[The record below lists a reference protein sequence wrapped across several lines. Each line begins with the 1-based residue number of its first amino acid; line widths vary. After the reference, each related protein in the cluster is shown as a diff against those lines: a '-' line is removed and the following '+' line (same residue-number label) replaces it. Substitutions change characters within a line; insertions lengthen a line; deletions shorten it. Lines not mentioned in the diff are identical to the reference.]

1 LRSFAVVYFSKKWNL
16 IMIVSR
22 ENGVFFL
29 EFPKLAGLSGILHGI
44 FTRKNGRS
52 KGPYKSLNVGFG
64 VGDDDRTV
72 LDNRKIISRCINKK
86 DLVFLNQVH
95 GKRVV
100 VFANEN
106 HFYQVFDAYGSFF
119 GRRSLYGEVGKKEYS
134 KNIDL
139 QPARSCPWPPRLARQ
154 AGELAKAGGADNP
167 GFDSERRLEADAMIT
182 NIPQKILV
190 IQTADCQ
197 SVLIYDPVRH
207 VAANVH
213 SGWRGSINDIIGYTV
228 TVMEKSF
235 GCRAQDM
242 IAGIGPSLGPCCAE
256 FVNYKQEIPKAFWK
270 FKHDADHF
278 DFWSISRDQLCKQG
292 VLPENVDVSR
302 MCTKCDPNRFYSF
315 RGEGT
320 TGRFANLIG
329 LK

>member
-1 LRSFAVVYFSKKWNL
+1 
-16 IMIVSR
+16 MIDKR
-22 ENGVFFL
+22 GNGVFFL
-29 EFPKLAGLSGILHGI
+29 EFPKLTGFSGILHGI
-44 FTRKNGRS
+44 FTRENGKS
-52 KGPYKSLNVGFG
+52 KGPYQSLNVGFG
-64 VGDDDRTV
+64 VGDDHRTV
-72 LDNRKIISRCINKK
+72 LENRKIISRSIDAK

-95 GKRVV
+95 GRRIV
-100 VFANEN
+100 VFAKESHLHQRTDADDDLKIEYFEN
-106 HFYQVFDAYGSFF
+106 SGSWTDDP
-119 GRRSLYGEVGKKEYS
+119 GLDVE
-134 KNIDL
+134 
-139 QPARSCPWPPRLARQ
+139 PRF
-154 AGELAKAGGADNP
+154 N
-167 GFDSERRLEADAMIT
+167 ADAMIT

-197 SVLIYDPVRH
+197 SVLIYDPIQH

-213 SGWRGSINDIIGYTV
+213 AGWRGTINDIIGRTV

-235 GCRAQDM
+235 GCRAQNL

-256 FVNYKQEIPKAFWK
+256 FVNYKKEIPKGFWK
-270 FKHDADHF
+270 YRHDADHF
-278 DFWSISRDQLCKQG
+278 DFWSISCDQLCDKG

-302 MCTKCDPNRFYSF
+302 ICTKCDPGRFFSY

>member
-1 LRSFAVVYFSKKWNL
+1 
-16 IMIVSR
+16 MIVNR
-22 ENGVFFL
+22 GNGVFFL
-29 EFPKLAGLSGILHGI
+29 EFPKLAGFSGILHGI
-44 FTRKNGRS
+44 FTRENGKS

-72 LDNRKIISRCINKK
+72 LENRRIISRCIKAK
-86 DLVFLNQVH
+86 DLVFLDQVH

-100 VFANEN
+100 VFAKEN
-106 HFYQVFDAYGSFF
+106 RSYQTVDKDDYPN
-119 GRRSLYGEVGKKEYS
+119 KKYS
-134 KNIDL
+134 EKLDH
-139 QPARSCPWPPRLARQ
+139 R
-154 AGELAKAGGADNP
+154 ADNP

-197 SVLIYDPVRH
+197 SVLIYDPAQH

-213 SGWRGSINDIIGYTV
+213 SGWRGSIDNIIGHTIA
-228 TVMEKSF
+228 VMEKSF

-256 FVNYKQEIPKAFWK
+256 FVNYKKEIPKAFWK
-270 FKHDADHF
+270 YKHNADHF

-302 MCTKCDPNRFYSF
+302 LCTKCDPNRFFSF

-320 TGRFANLIG
+320 TGRFANFIG